1 MKMTNTRRSVNF
13 DLDFYKLMA
22 QVADTYKQQYKRFIS
37 VAEVIHRLIDQD
49 TIICSIYNSIKA
61 QED

>member
-1 MKMTNTRRSVNF
+1 MKMTNARRSINF

-22 QVADTYKQQYKRFIS
+22 QVADTYKQQHKRFIS
-37 VAEVIHRLIDQD
+37 VAEVIYRLIDQD
-49 TIICSIYNSIKA
+49 TIICSIYNSVKS